1 MSDSVKSFLKEWG
14 LLILLTFFVS
24 SCRSFLAEPRYIPS
38 GSMLPELQ
46 INDRLIIEKLSLRNS
61 LPKRGDIVVFKSPY
75 SFDEKDFEFKLID
88 IVKEPPLV
96 NYLNLALEQ
105 YSDDKKRILNTRG
118 QAFKT
123 LNLDIYGLSRQEI
136 IQLLLSDGKL
146 IKRPFLIY
154 EEEKVILGFNEIEY
168 AKQFI

>member
-1 MSDSVKSFLKEWG
+1 LKKIIIYSYLKCSTCIKAAKWLKS
-14 LLILLTFFVS
+14 
-24 SCRSFLAEPRYIPS
+24 
-38 GSMLPELQ
+38 
-46 INDRLIIEKLSLRNS
+46 
-61 LPKRGDIVVFKSPY
+61 
-75 SFDEKDFEFKLID
+75 KDFEFQLID

-105 YSDDKKRILNTRG
+105 YSEDKKRIFNTRG
-118 QAFKT
+118 KAFKT
-123 LNLDIYGLSRQEI
+123 LNLDIDSLSKEEI

-154 EEEKVILGFNEIEY
+154 EEKKVILGFNEIEY

>member
-1 MSDSVKSFLKEWG
+1 MRKIILYSYLKCS
-14 LLILLTFFVS
+14 T
-24 SCRSFLAEPRYIPS
+24 CRKAAKWLESR
-38 GSMLPELQ
+38 
-46 INDRLIIEKLSLRNS
+46 
-61 LPKRGDIVVFKSPY
+61 
-75 SFDEKDFEFKLID
+75 DFEFNLID

-96 NYLNLALEQ
+96 SYLNLALEQ
-105 YSDDKKRILNTRG
+105 YSDDKKRIFNTRG

-123 LNLDIYGLSRQEI
+123 LNLDIYGLSREEI

>member
-1 MSDSVKSFLKEWG
+1 MKLKKIIFYGYSKCSTCRKAEKWLKS
-14 LLILLTFFVS
+14 
-24 SCRSFLAEPRYIPS
+24 
-38 GSMLPELQ
+38 
-46 INDRLIIEKLSLRNS
+46 
-61 LPKRGDIVVFKSPY
+61 
-75 SFDEKDFEFKLID
+75 KDFEFQLID

-105 YSDDKKRILNTRG
+105 FSYDKKRIFNTRG
-118 QAFKT
+118 KAFKT
-123 LNLDIYGLSRQEI
+123 LNLYIDRLSKEEI

-154 EEEKVILGFNEIEY
+154 EGKKVILGFNEIEY